1 MVSGL
6 TVIARLEWGTRD
18 DRRRLWFFVSAFWVL
33 VLGSVFRSTVVRR
46 VERCAAFRAL
56 ESRRKVIL
64 FCGLMEWFKQGFLLL
79 KKKKKGNGESDF
91 IGLNYGFVAIWVS
104 LYCLLF
110 LFLLLVLLLFFF
122 FFLERATSWDY
133 AFWLFFI
140 LYFGCVLM
148 KRGFHLWAFLLWPF
162 TWRVKLSDSMA
173 WLCFV
178 VNASGTCS
186 CTYSVVLWSSGP
198 LFGCLEVWFCA
209 YPVFAHLIGFLI
221 SLLAFEEAFSQ
232 LG

>member
-1 MVSGL
+1 MIDGGCDFLFLLFGFWFWGL
-6 TVIARLEWGTRD
+6 
-18 DRRRLWFFVSAFWVL
+18 F
-33 VLGSVFRSTVVRR
+33 LGAPSFG
-46 VERCAAFRAL
+46 
-56 ESRRKVIL
+56 ESRGVQL
-64 FCGLMEWFKQGFLLL
+64 FVRLNRGEKWSFFAVWWNGSNRAFCF
-79 KKKKKGNGESDF
+79 KKKKKKRKRRVRLYWVELRVCGHLGLF
-91 IGLNYGFVAIWVS
+91 ILLALSLSSPGVVAV
-104 LYCLLF
+104 
-110 LFLLLVLLLFFF
+110 FFF
-122 FFLERATSWDY
+122 FERATSWDY
-133 AFWLFFI
+133 AFWLFLI

-148 KRGFHLWAFLLWPF
+148 KRGFHLWALLLWPF